1 VWAAAAHQKRFA
13 TVYDK
18 VSKYNL
24 NIQFEAV
31 IIFYQGE
38 HMSDYTRTFNQE
50 AKIKLTQLINEGMTV
65 MQEIEDLNAGLN
77 DTIKAIAEEL
87 EIKPATL
94 KKAVKIAHKS
104 KLGETNRD
112 HDELNTILET
122 VGKTL

>member
-1 VWAAAAHQKRFA
+1 
-13 TVYDK
+13 
-18 VSKYNL
+18 
-24 NIQFEAV
+24 
-31 IIFYQGE
+31 
-38 HMSDYTRTFNQE
+38 MSDYNRTFNAE
-50 AKIKLTQLINEGMTV
+50 AKVKLTQLINEGMAV
-65 MQEIEDLNAGLN
+65 MQEVEDLNAGLN

-94 KKAVKIAHKS
+94 KKAVKIAHKA